1 MQNFRKGMI
10 KKVVAGAGLAA
21 LIGVSAMAAVP
32 MRHAEGFWA
41 QAKDNPELKEIDYYV
56 TQHWNGKETAGYIN
70 DNWVSTI
77 GIYEGSG
84 TTKINKESSGFFFGT
99 TTYKSVVSATGKQI
113 GEMSLED
120 HGTGEKMSATAIDY
134 AGKDAMG
141 QKFVIGGWN
150 EQVERGSWG
159 PFFTGV
165 FDMTGVLIGY
175 SGQKPTVIMP
185 EKIPLIGSDNTVR
198 VGFLDNNGNIKN
210 VTESVS
216 KRAWDGWLSWNQRE
230 GTNIST
236 VKLDSTGKN
245 AVPDQTYAL
254 SKRDWMLG
262 GAFEKSEVKDAKG
275 NTLYTVKAHYF
286 DKFMRSLADGYKI
299 FDKNGKLIAE
309 IDIDDPDN
317 VKQLG
322 YRVLVDKNMDGKM
335 DKSEEVG
342 KVFFY
347 STEINLNPC
356 TGSDSDSSDC
366 DTKFDWTGEAWFK
379 LAGKTPQEK
388 LQNLKAVDN
397 VFKLLQ
403 DIVPVDNDSATFNI
417 EEYTDFLTMFLDR
430 NTDGT
435 LKSIHLANAATAA
448 DTADY
453 KKALDEIVYS
463 KLPTQKVEYKSSSVN
478 ATKPVTNSTKT
489 VKPAAKASA
498 PKTVAPKQPAKTNST
513 KATKK

>member
-1 MQNFRKGMI
+1 MQNFKKGLI
-10 KKVVAGAGLAA
+10 KKVAVGAGLAA
-21 LIGVSAMAAVP
+21 LIGASAMAVSP
-32 MRHAEGFWA
+32 MKHAEGFWA
-41 QAKDNPELKEIDYYV
+41 QAKDNPELKNIDYYV
-56 TQHWNGKETAGYIN
+56 SQHWNGKETAGYIN

-77 GIYEGSG
+77 GIYEGGGSM
-84 TTKINKESSGFFFGT
+84 KINKESSGFFFGKT
-99 TTYKSVVSATGKQI
+99 SYSAVVSATGKQI

-134 AGKDAMG
+134 ASKDSPG
-141 QKFVIGGWN
+141 QKLVVGGWN

-175 SGQKPTVIMP
+175 SGQKPVVAMP

-198 VGFLDNNGNIKN
+198 VGFLDGNQNIKN

-216 KRAWDGWLSWNQRE
+216 KRAWDGWLSWNQRD
-230 GTNIST
+230 GTNISS

-245 AVPDQTYAL
+245 ALPDQTYAL
-254 SKRDWMLG
+254 SKRDWIFG
-262 GAFEKSEVKDAKG
+262 GPFEKSEVKDAKG
-275 NTLYTVKAHYF
+275 STIYMVKAHYF
-286 DKFMRSLADGYKI
+286 KDKFLRSLADGYDI
-299 FDKNGKLIAE
+299 LDKDGKMIVE

-322 YRVLVDKNMDGKM
+322 YRVLVDKNRDGKM

-347 STEINLNPC
+347 STEINLDPC
-356 TGSDSDSSDC
+356 TGGDHDSYDC

-379 LAGKTPQEK
+379 LAGKTKAEK
-388 LQNLKAVDN
+388 IKSLKTVDN

-417 EEYTDFLTMFLDR
+417 EEYTDFLTLFLDR
-430 NTDGT
+430 DSSGL
-435 LKSIHLANAATAA
+435 LKPMNLANAATAA

-453 KKALDEIVYS
+453 KQALNELVYS
-463 KLPTQKVEYKSSSVN
+463 KASSKKTEYKASVPVTQKQ
-478 ATKPVTNSTKT
+478 PVTNSTKV
-489 VKPAAKASA
+489 VKDTKTAAQKG
-498 PKTVAPKQPAKTNST
+498 TG
-513 KATKK
+513 KKK